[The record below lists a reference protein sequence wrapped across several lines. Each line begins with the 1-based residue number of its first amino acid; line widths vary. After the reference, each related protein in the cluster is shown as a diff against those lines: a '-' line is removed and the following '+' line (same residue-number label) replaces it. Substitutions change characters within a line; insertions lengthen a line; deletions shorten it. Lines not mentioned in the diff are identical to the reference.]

1 MRGFLATFR
10 MGSKYLWTSPVSVV
24 ILTVFPILLI
34 LVLGNALS
42 GYIEPET
49 SLDPAPVAVA
59 AAPDSALGAFLQSGE
74 IARFFELTFTNEA
87 QAQALLENGEACA
100 AVLERGGEITVLRL
114 PAGGGLGSLPTEV
127 TLSVIDSYKSIGAAA
142 TMAAV
147 RGSEFTGLPEVSVK
161 DVPLGGRV
169 PGAMD
174 YYAVT
179 MLVMILLYTG
189 MNGMDLFGKS
199 LLGDTGAR
207 VRLSPVSG
215 PALVGGLLA
224 ASTVTSFLQG
234 MVTFVFSGVVYGV
247 YWGQRVPLVLLTLFA
262 VVLFSQALCI
272 FLVLL
277 LRRYGPVM
285 GAAQA
290 LFFVMTFVSKGYS
303 KISFGAAEKVFAYA
317 PNALAHTV
325 IFGAVYGG
333 NEAKMMFNLA
343 LLFAMGAV
351 LFILAFLLGR
361 RRLA

>member
-1 MRGFLATFR
+1 MRGFIATFR
-10 MGSKYLWTSPVSVV
+10 MGFKYLWTSPVSVAV
-24 ILTVFPILLI
+24 LTVFPIVLI

-42 GYIEPET
+42 AHIVPET
-49 SLDPAPVAVA
+49 SLDPAPVAVVA
-59 AAPDSALGAFLQSGE
+59 DPDGPLGTFLQSEE
-74 IARFFELTFTNEA
+74 IARFFDLRFVDEE
-87 QAQALLENGEACA
+87 QARALVESVEVWA
-100 AVLERGGEITVLRL
+100 AVIEHEGDVTVLRL
-114 PAGGGLGSLPTEV
+114 PGGVNSLPTEI
-127 TLSVIDSYKSIGAAA
+127 TLSIIDSYQSIGAAA
-142 TMAAV
+142 AVAAM
-147 RGSEFTGLPEVSVK
+147 RGGEFTGLPEVSIK
-161 DVPLGGRV
+161 DVPLGKRI

-199 LLGDTGAR
+199 LLGDTGSR
-207 VRLSPVSG
+207 VRLAPISG
-215 PALVGGLLA
+215 TALTAGLLA

-234 MVTFVFSGVVYGV
+234 MVTFIFSGLVYGV
-247 YWGQRVPLVLLTLFA
+247 YWGERVPLVLLTLFA

-272 FLVLL
+272 LLVVT

-303 KISFGAAEKVFAYA
+303 KVSFGPAEKIFSYA

-333 NEAKMMFNLA
+333 NESKMMLSLA
-343 LLFAMGAV
+343 LLFALGGV
-351 LFILAFLLGR
+351 LFVLAFIFGR